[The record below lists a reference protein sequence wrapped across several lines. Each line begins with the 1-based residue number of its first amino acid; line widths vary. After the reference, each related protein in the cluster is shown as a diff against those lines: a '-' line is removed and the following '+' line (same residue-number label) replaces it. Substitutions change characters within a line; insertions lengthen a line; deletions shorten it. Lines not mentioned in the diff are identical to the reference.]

1 MMKTINNRM
10 ACLGSASL
18 SSTILPVPSHAAR
31 LFIDAMKHIHILVS
45 LGLIVLL
52 VGCVSTPV
60 ILPNAVG
67 PNPFRGARMMTSDE
81 GELQVFSNLAEQ
93 SDDENQGSTDF
104 IWYQPTDYE
113 IYDIHGT
120 RLKHVENTIGHYE
133 KAPKTV
139 SLPVGRYIVIAQAR
153 DYEQVKVPVTVE
165 RGRTTRVHL
174 DGTWKPPMNT
184 AKGKL
189 VRLPNGKPI
198 GWRANIQNP
207 RY

>member
-1 MMKTINNRM
+1 MLKTIKNRTGR
-10 ACLGSASL
+10 LSSASL
-18 SSTILPVPSHAAR
+18 SSTILPVPQNPAT
-31 LFIDAMKHIHILVS
+31 LFIDTMKNVHILLS
-45 LGLIVLL
+45 IGLIVLL

-67 PNPFRGARMMTSDE
+67 PNPFSGARMMTSDE

-93 SDDENQGSTDF
+93 SDDENQGSSDF
-104 IWYQPTDYE
+104 PWYQPTDYE

-139 SLPVGRYIVIAQAR
+139 SLPVGRYIVVAQAR
-153 DYEQVKVPVTVE
+153 DYLQVKVPVSIE

-174 DGTWKPPMNT
+174 DGTWKPPMII

-198 GWRANIQNP
+198 GWRANIQKQGF
-207 RY
+207 